1 MAVEAEPQEMVVAV
15 ATQLANTQ
23 LLQELLTQSL
33 LVKAANDKHT
43 MSRLHSLEQPHV
55 VMQVLVVAP
64 LEWGCLLTTKLGPQ
78 AAGDQRFDWRLEPT
92 TFLLQVVV
100 VVVVTPLQ
108 VVQAAEPLELLEFFL
123 EIPVVEAVLKL
134 PAALLEMGRME
145 LPALSTQVAM
155 QAPQQQA
162 LQEVKA
168 AVAVAVGT
176 AAAAA
181 ATTPVVAV
189 ALVTSRFSLV
199 VPLPRAAESLRG

>member
-1 MAVEAEPQEMVVAV
+1 VQVAVAVEAEPQEMVVAV

-92 TFLLQVVV
+92 TSSPQVVE

-108 VVQAAEPLELLEFFL
+108 VVRAEEPLGLLEFYL
-123 EIPVVEAVLKL
+123 ETPEVVAVLKL
-134 PAALLEMGRME
+134 PAALLEMVSLE
-145 LPALSTQVAM
+145 LPASNTQVAM
-155 QAPQQQA
+155 QAPQQPA

-168 AVAVAVGT
+168 VVAVVAGT
-176 AAAAA
+176 AVVVA
-181 ATTPVVAV
+181 ATTQVVVAV
-189 ALVTSRFSLV
+189 LVTSLC
-199 VPLPRAAESLRG
+199 

>member
-1 MAVEAEPQEMVVAV
+1 M
-15 ATQLANTQ
+15 QLANTP
-23 LLQELLTQSL
+23 LRQEPPTRSL

-92 TFLLQVVV
+92 TSSPQVVE

-108 VVQAAEPLELLEFFL
+108 VVRAEEPLGLLEFYL
-123 EIPVVEAVLKL
+123 ETPEVVAVLKL
-134 PAALLEMGRME
+134 PAALLEMVRME
-145 LPALSTQVAM
+145 LPASNTQVAM
-155 QAPQQQA
+155 QAPQQPA

-168 AVAVAVGT
+168 VVAVVAGT

-181 ATTPVVAV
+181 ATTLVAVVAQ
-189 ALVTSRFSLV
+189 VTLHFSLV
-199 VPLPRAAESLRG
+199 VPLPREVE